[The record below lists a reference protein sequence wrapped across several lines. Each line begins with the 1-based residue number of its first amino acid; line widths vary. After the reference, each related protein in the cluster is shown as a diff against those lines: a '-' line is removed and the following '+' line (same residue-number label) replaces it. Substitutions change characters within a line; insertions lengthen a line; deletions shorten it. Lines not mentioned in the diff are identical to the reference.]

1 MENPYLEKA
10 RRAIDD
16 RIERPAE
23 EIQALALLA
32 IAVELRAIRFRLGE
46 PQRAPVEEL
55 PLSPVI
61 DDESTGI
68 IIG

>member
-32 IAVELRAIRFRLGE
+32 IAVELQAIRFRLDE
-46 PQRAPVEEL
+46 PQRPMEEL
-55 PLSPVI
+55 PLSCVV

-68 IIG
+68 IVG